1 MAISTRRALAAYRNI
16 YGALR
21 ATNFTANR
29 FSSLIGSTFS
39 PIRYEIVPCSLE
51 QTTNF
56 LLESR
61 RSFAKGR
68 KQIRVI
74 NKQGVWLPGR
84 ARAPSL
90 PSAGD
95 EVDGDDYGSVTT
107 AVNVGPNIK
116 ATAVSQMEA
125 AIDALSREL
134 TKLRTGRASAGML
147 DHIIVDSGGVKTPLC
162 RMAVISVLDP
172 KTLSVNPYDPD
183 SLKELEKA
191 IISSPLGLN
200 PQSDNQRLI
209 VPIPPFSVLFDSLFL
224 LFLAIRATSRL
235 TKEHVQAVCKV
246 VAKSSEDVKQSIRRA
261 RQKALDTIKKSVPKK
276 KDKDKSASAF
286 SEDDAKRLEKEI
298 DDLTKKF
305 IKSAEDMCKSK
316 DKEITSS

>member
-1 MAISTRRALAAYRNI
+1 MAISTRRALASYRNI

-39 PIRYEIVPCSLE
+39 PIRYETVPCSLE

-68 KQIRVI
+68 KQIR
-74 NKQGVWLPGR
+74 
-84 ARAPSL
+84 
-90 PSAGD
+90 D

-209 VPIPPFSVLFDSLFL
+209 VPIPP
-224 LFLAIRATSRL
+224 L

>member
-1 MAISTRRALAAYRNI
+1 MAISMRRALASYRSF

-21 ATNFTANR
+21 ATNFTAHR
-29 FSSLIGSTFS
+29 FSSLGGSTSS
-39 PIRYEIVPCSLE
+39 PIRYETVPCSLK
-51 QTTNF
+51 QTNNF

-68 KQIRVI
+68 RQIRE
-74 NKQGVWLPGR
+74 
-84 ARAPSL
+84 
-90 PSAGD
+90 
-95 EVDGDDYGSVTT
+95 EVEDDDYGNATA
-107 AVNVGPNIK
+107 AVNVGPSIK
-116 ATAVSQMEA
+116 ATAFSQMEA
-125 AIDALSREL
+125 ATDALSREL
-134 TKLRTGRASAGML
+134 AKLRTGRASAGML
-147 DHIIVDSGGVKTPLC
+147 DHIIVETGGVKTPLC

-209 VPIPPFSVLFDSLFL
+209 VPIPP
-224 LFLAIRATSRL
+224 L

-261 RQKALDTIKKSVPKK
+261 RQKALDTIKKSLPKK

-316 DKEITSS
+316 EKEITSS

>member
-1 MAISTRRALAAYRNI
+1 MAMLIRRALVSYRNI

-21 ATNFTANR
+21 ATNLTR
-29 FSSLIGSTFS
+29 FSSLGGPNSSPFHKETTVPFS
-39 PIRYEIVPCSLE
+39 MQ
-51 QTTNF
+51 QTNNF
-56 LLESR
+56 ILESR
-61 RSFAKGR
+61 RGFAKGR
-68 KQIRVI
+68 RQMRE
-74 NKQGVWLPGR
+74 
-84 ARAPSL
+84 
-90 PSAGD
+90 
-95 EVDGDDYGSVTT
+95 EVDDDDYGNAPA
-107 AVNVGPNIK
+107 AVNVGPTIK

-147 DHIIVDSGGVKTPLC
+147 DHIIVETGGVKTPLC

-172 KTLSVNPYDPD
+172 KTLSVNPYDPNT
-183 SLKELEKA
+183 LKEMDKA

-209 VPIPPFSVLFDSLFL
+209 VPIPP
-224 LFLAIRATSRL
+224 L

-316 DKEITSS
+316 EKEITSA

>member
-1 MAISTRRALAAYRNI
+1 MAISIRRALASYRSI
-16 YGALR
+16 SGALR
-21 ATNFTANR
+21 ATNITANR
-29 FSSLIGSTFS
+29 LSSSS
-39 PIRYEIVPCSLE
+39 PIRYENVTCSP
-51 QTTNF
+51 QTNNF
-56 LLESR
+56 LFDCR

-68 KQIRVI
+68 RQIREE
-74 NKQGVWLPGR
+74 
-84 ARAPSL
+84 
-90 PSAGD
+90 D
-95 EVDGDDYGSVTT
+95 DDDYGNATS
-107 AVNVGPNIK
+107 AVNVGPTIK

-125 AIDALSREL
+125 AIDSLSREL
-134 TKLRTGRASAGML
+134 AKLRTGRASAGML
-147 DHIIVDSGGVKTPLC
+147 DHIIVETGGTKTPLC

-172 KTLSVNPYDPD
+172 KTLSVNPYDPNT
-183 SLKELEKA
+183 LKELEKA

-209 VPIPPFSVLFDSLFL
+209 VPIPP
-224 LFLAIRATSRL
+224 L

-316 DKEITSS
+316 EKEITSS

>member
-39 PIRYEIVPCSLE
+39 PIRYETVPCSLE
-51 QTTNF
+51 KTTNF

-68 KQIRVI
+68 KQIR
-74 NKQGVWLPGR
+74 
-84 ARAPSL
+84 
-90 PSAGD
+90 D
-95 EVDGDDYGSVTT
+95 EVDGDDYGSVTI

-209 VPIPPFSVLFDSLFL
+209 
-224 LFLAIRATSRL
+224 
-235 TKEHVQAVCKV
+235 AVCKV